1 MIFAQEA
8 RYTQFPNRRLLKLL
22 IPLLVEQSI
31 LVAVSFIDAI
41 MLSSIHQDAYSAISL
56 VDMINLLVMQVF
68 MAIGAGGAIVAA
80 QLIGKRDR
88 EGALNTAN
96 QTVMLVLVVS
106 VTLAAL
112 TLALNNWL
120 LRLIYPTTSESIM
133 GFARQYFALSAV
145 SYPAYALFN
154 SGANLL
160 YAQGNSR
167 SSMVASFSMNVLKVL
182 LNLLLIKVFSLG
194 VWGIGLA
201 TILSRVLGAWM
212 VTRVLLDPHSQIH
225 YRRPLDFKALLRFD
239 RRILKVAG
247 PSGVENTLFLFG
259 KLIIGTIIAGLSS
272 TMIAANAASNT
283 LSTLINI
290 PCNALNLATITVVGQ
305 CIGAGL
311 QDEAEYNAKRLL
323 RMTFAAQFVTSGL
336 LFLFV
341 RPVVGILNLN
351 ADTADITAGILRLY
365 CILTIPFEPLA
376 FGLPNSLRA
385 SGDNKY
391 TMYAAILSMVV
402 FRVGF
407 SYLFVYG
414 FNFGIQ
420 GIWYAMYLD
429 WVARSAFFLLRFK
442 SGKWKK
448 HSLV

>member
-1 MIFAQEA
+1 MIFAQDA
-8 RYTQFPNRRLLKLL
+8 RYVQFPNKRLMKLL
-22 IPLLVEQSI
+22 VPLLVEQSI

-80 QLIGKRDR
+80 QLVGKKDRD
-88 EGALNTAN
+88 GALNTAN
-96 QTVMLVLVVS
+96 QTVMLVLAVS

-112 TLALNNWL
+112 TLVLNNWL
-120 LRLIYPTTSESIM
+120 LRFIYPSTSESIM
-133 GFARQYFALSAV
+133 GYARQYFALSAI

-160 YAQGNSR
+160 YAQSNSR
-167 SSMVASFSMNVLKVL
+167 SSMVAAFSMNLLKVL
-182 LNLLLIKVFSLG
+182 LNLLFIRVFSLG

-201 TILSRVLGAWM
+201 TILSRVLGAYM

-225 YRRPLDFKALLRFD
+225 YRKPLNFKALLHFE

-259 KLIIGTIIAGLSS
+259 KLIIGTIIASLASN
-272 TMIAANAASNT
+272 MIAANAAANT

-311 QDEAEYNAKRLL
+311 HNEAEYNAKRLL
-323 RMTFAAQFVTSGL
+323 SMTFIAQFVMSGL
-336 LFLFV
+336 LFIFV
-341 RPVVGILNLN
+341 KPVVGILSLS
-351 ADTADITAGILRLY
+351 ADTADITANILRVY
-365 CILTIPFEPLA
+365 CVLTIPFEPLA

-391 TMYAAILSMVV
+391 TMYSSILSMVV

-414 FNFGIQ
+414 FNLGIQ
-420 GIWYAMYLD
+420 GIWYAMYFD
-429 WVARSAFFLLRFK
+429 WVSRSIFFVLRFR

>member
-1 MIFAQEA
+1 MIFAQDA
-8 RYTQFPNRRLLKLL
+8 RYVQFPNKRLMKLL
-22 IPLLVEQSI
+22 VPLLVEQSI

-80 QLIGKRDR
+80 QLVGKKDRD
-88 EGALNTAN
+88 GALNTAN
-96 QTVMLVLVVS
+96 QTVMLVLAVS

-112 TLALNNWL
+112 TLVLNNWL
-120 LRLIYPTTSESIM
+120 LRFIYPSTSESIM
-133 GFARQYFALSAV
+133 GYARQYFALSAI

-160 YAQGNSR
+160 YAQSNSR
-167 SSMVASFSMNVLKVL
+167 SSMVAAFSMNLLKVL
-182 LNLLLIKVFSLG
+182 LNLLFIRVFSLG

-201 TILSRVLGAWM
+201 TILSRVLGAYM

-225 YRRPLDFKALLRFD
+225 YRKPLNFKALLHFE

-259 KLIIGTIIAGLSS
+259 KLIIGTIIASLASN
-272 TMIAANAASNT
+272 MIAANAAANT

-311 QDEAEYNAKRLL
+311 HNEAGYNAKRLL
-323 RMTFAAQFVTSGL
+323 SMTFIAQFVMSGL
-336 LFLFV
+336 LFIFV
-341 RPVVGILNLN
+341 KPVVGILSLS
-351 ADTADITAGILRLY
+351 ADTAAITANILRVY
-365 CILTIPFEPLA
+365 CVLTIPFEPLA

-391 TMYAAILSMVV
+391 TMYSSILSMVV

-407 SYLFVYG
+407 SYMFVYG
-414 FNFGIQ
+414 FNLGIH
-420 GIWYAMYLD
+420 GIWYAMYFD
-429 WVARSAFFLLRFK
+429 WVSRSIFFVLRFR

>member
-1 MIFAQEA
+1 MILAQDA
-8 RYTQFPNRRLLKLL
+8 RYVQFPNKRLMKLL
-22 IPLLVEQSI
+22 VPLLVEQSI

-80 QLIGKRDR
+80 QLVGKKDRD
-88 EGALNTAN
+88 GALNTAN
-96 QTVMLVLVVS
+96 QTVMLVLAVS

-112 TLALNNWL
+112 TLVLNNRL
-120 LRLIYPTTSESIM
+120 LRFIYPSTSESIM
-133 GFARQYFALSAV
+133 GYARQYFALSAI

-160 YAQGNSR
+160 YAQSNSR
-167 SSMVASFSMNVLKVL
+167 SSMVAAFSMNLLKVL
-182 LNLLLIKVFSLG
+182 LNLLFIRVFSLG

-201 TILSRVLGAWM
+201 TILSRVLGAYM

-225 YRRPLDFKALLRFD
+225 YRKPLNFKALLHFE

-259 KLIIGTIIAGLSS
+259 KLIIGTIIASLASN
-272 TMIAANAASNT
+272 MIAANAAANT

-311 QDEAEYNAKRLL
+311 HNEAEYNAKRLL
-323 RMTFAAQFVTSGL
+323 SMTFIAQFVMSGL
-336 LFLFV
+336 LFIFV
-341 RPVVGILNLN
+341 KPVVGILSLS
-351 ADTADITAGILRLY
+351 ADTAAITANILRVY
-365 CILTIPFEPLA
+365 CVLTIPFEPLA

-391 TMYAAILSMVV
+391 TMYSSILSMVV

-407 SYLFVYG
+407 SYMFVYG
-414 FNFGIQ
+414 FNLGIH
-420 GIWYAMYLD
+420 GIWYAMYFD
-429 WVARSAFFLLRFK
+429 WVSRSIFFVLRFR

>member
-1 MIFAQEA
+1 MIFAQDA
-8 RYTQFPNRRLLKLL
+8 RYVQFPNKRLMKLL
-22 IPLLVEQSI
+22 VPLLVEQSI

-80 QLIGKRDR
+80 QLVGKKDRD
-88 EGALNTAN
+88 GALNTAN
-96 QTVMLVLVVS
+96 QTVMLVLAVS

-112 TLALNNWL
+112 TLVLNNWL
-120 LRLIYPTTSESIM
+120 LRFIYPSTSESIM
-133 GFARQYFALSAV
+133 GYARQYFALSAI

-160 YAQGNSR
+160 YAQSNSR
-167 SSMVASFSMNVLKVL
+167 SSMVAAFSMNLLKVL
-182 LNLLLIKVFSLG
+182 LNLLFIRVFSLG

-201 TILSRVLGAWM
+201 TILSRVLGAYM

-225 YRRPLDFKALLRFD
+225 YRKPLNFKALLHFE

-259 KLIIGTIIAGLSS
+259 KLIIGTIIASLASN
-272 TMIAANAASNT
+272 MIAANAAANT

-311 QDEAEYNAKRLL
+311 HNEAEYNAKRLL
-323 RMTFAAQFVTSGL
+323 SMTFIAQFVMSGL
-336 LFLFV
+336 LFIFV
-341 RPVVGILNLN
+341 KPVVGILSLS
-351 ADTADITAGILRLY
+351 ADTAAITANILRVY
-365 CILTIPFEPLA
+365 CVLTIPFEPLA

-391 TMYAAILSMVV
+391 TMYSSILSMVV

-407 SYLFVYG
+407 AYMFVYG
-414 FNFGIQ
+414 FNLGIH
-420 GIWYAMYLD
+420 GIWYAMYFD
-429 WVARSAFFLLRFK
+429 WVSRSIFFVLRFR